1 MLLVKNEFDLS
12 LELWDP
18 FRSAERMHGPLDT
31 LFASLWS
38 GGDPRLLETKGWLPA
53 VDFYEEKDR
62 YVFKADV
69 PGVRREDL
77 SVNLSGDVLILK
89 GSRKHEKEEKS
100 GHHLRYEGAYG
111 AFERRIVV
119 PGPVKAEGVKADYA
133 DGVIRV
139 ILPKAEETKTRE
151 IQIKVK

>member
-12 LELWDP
+12 VELWDP
-18 FRSAERMHGPLDT
+18 FRSAERMHGALDT
-31 LFASLWS
+31 LFTSLS
-38 GGDPRLLETKGWLPA
+38 GGDPRLLEPKGWLPA

-77 SVNLSGDVLILK
+77 SVNLSGDVLTLK
-89 GSRKHEKEEKS
+89 GSRKHEEEEKS
-100 GHHLRYEGAYG
+100 GYYLRDEGAYG

-151 IQIKVK
+151 IKIKVK